1 MSQPEPVD
9 DIDRRILD
17 CLRTNARA
25 SAADIASRVNLTDSA
40 VRRRIA
46 SLEKSGVI
54 TGYTVAINH
63 DLVGGSV
70 EAYIELSFAGN
81 ADVHA
86 ILAEAMRR
94 PQVREAMTIA
104 GDLDALLRVRVRNL
118 AELREIVMALRT
130 SGPVTGSRTRIVLGR
145 WWHGS
150 IKEPAT
156 SDEREPRGAIAPAR
170 GD

>member
-1 MSQPEPVD
+1 VTTPDPVD
-9 DIDRRILD
+9 DVDRRILD
-17 CLRTNARA
+17 CLRMNARE
-25 SAADIASRVNLTDSA
+25 SAADIAKRVNLTPSA

-46 SLEKSGVI
+46 GLEKAGVI

-63 DLVGGSV
+63 DLVGASV

-81 ADVHA
+81 ADVHS
-86 ILAEAMRR
+86 ILADAMRR

-130 SGPVTGSRTRIVLGR
+130 SGPVTGSRTRVVLGR

-150 IKEPAT
+150 VPNVVPDDA
-156 SDEREPRGAIAPAR
+156 
-170 GD
+170 